1 MTGKFSDKDDRR
13 CVHYARFFQ
22 HLTLSEANSIFWLL
36 FIFVL
41 IMMCI
46 SSLQHHKS
54 IALTERDKSL
64 PPRIANSTRHKLKNR
79 RLRVKMLSIAS
90 LCLILS
96 AAATVFECFALFN
109 IEFCDGEDLMQ
120 LYWGFWSVL
129 QVGSN
134 IAILGVMV
142 QFWIVLGDVETPS
155 WAVALGT
162 PVLVFAALGF
172 VFRSIWKNVWGK
184 VTGRKEVRERKNS
197 QDEESGAG
205 DETDDDDC
213 GEGRQEKGRINR
225 SLSTAPTIVNDDS
238 RYASPS
244 PPEPEAGNSN
254 SNAANTRPN
263 GIPRGSTLWSRDL
276 QYLLSSVVHGEQDNG
291 PREVHIHHHHHG
303 RRGRDLQVTGA
314 IAAAR

>member
-1 MTGKFSDKDDRR
+1 MTGKFSDKDPER

-22 HLTLSEANSIFWLL
+22 HLTLPEANGIFWLL

-64 PPRIANSTRHKLKNR
+64 PPRVVNSTSHKLKNR

-120 LYWGFWSVL
+120 MYWGFWSVL

-172 VFRSIWKNVWGK
+172 VFRAIGKNVWGK
-184 VTGRKEVRERKNS
+184 FTGKREEREKERRQS
-197 QDEESGAG
+197 DDEESGVG
-205 DETDDDDC
+205 GETDDD
-213 GEGRQEKGRINR
+213 GEGGQEKGRVNR

-244 PPEPEAGNSN
+244 PPPGEASNDSNNS
-254 SNAANTRPN
+254 RPQPS
-263 GIPRGSTLWSRDL
+263 PRGPTVWSRDL
-276 QYLLSSVVHGEQDNG
+276 QYLLSSVVHGEHDQS
-291 PREVHIHHHHHG
+291 PREFHIHHHHHG
-303 RRGRDLQVTGA
+303 RQSRGREHHGTGA
-314 IAAAR
+314 LSAPR